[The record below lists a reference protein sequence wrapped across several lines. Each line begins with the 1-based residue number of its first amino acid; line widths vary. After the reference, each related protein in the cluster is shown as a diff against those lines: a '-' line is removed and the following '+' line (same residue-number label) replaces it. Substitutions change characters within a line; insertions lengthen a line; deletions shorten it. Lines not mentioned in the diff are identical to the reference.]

1 MARKGKSREPEAP
14 LSQEDFLR
22 PFWYDLPA
30 SFYLQVNE
38 AAAELGITRKE
49 LVSKAVENFIKES
62 RKEKRQMILPSTPA
76 QEQLIKDFH
85 RRAGALRWKS
95 ISPEEHR
102 EISRQAA
109 EARWGP
115 KKTSK
120 ETQRARPTKGPKKPN
135 TLNES

>member
-1 MARKGKSREPEAP
+1 VRKRKSLKREAAQP
-14 LSQEDFLR
+14 QEDFLR

-30 SFYLQVNE
+30 SFYLRVNE

-62 RKEKRQMILPSTPA
+62 RKEQRRLVLPSTPA

-85 RRAGALRWKS
+85 RRAGALRWKN

-120 ETQRARPTKGPKKPN
+120 KTQRASPTSGRKKPDTFN
-135 TLNES
+135 KS